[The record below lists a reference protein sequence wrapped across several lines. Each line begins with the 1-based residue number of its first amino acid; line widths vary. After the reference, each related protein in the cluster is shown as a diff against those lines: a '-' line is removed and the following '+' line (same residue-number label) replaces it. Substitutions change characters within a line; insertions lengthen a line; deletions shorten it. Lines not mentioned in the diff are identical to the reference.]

1 MCVSLAH
8 CLDESHGWFWGRQL
22 EEAIS
27 EFLEAAKTA
36 EQIDGDKTVGP
47 GAGGTNIVGFH
58 GSYKTSLSHYALVI
72 PRIWSERHDS
82 HYRTYDTLITP
93 SSHTHTPPM

>member
-1 MCVSLAH
+1 M
-8 CLDESHGWFWGRQL
+8 DESHGWFWGRQL

-47 GAGGTNIVGFH
+47 GAGGTNIVGLIIHSSAVEMLPILKSITAFDSSWPAS
-58 GSYKTSLSHYALVI
+58 GFLGANPLGVFSHVMLDLWLALFDA
-72 PRIWSERHDS
+72 P
-82 HYRTYDTLITP
+82 
-93 SSHTHTPPM
+93 